1 MSEGNQTWPEQNAVD
16 EWCEKHAAKG
26 PLGSWYIYADFNILM
41 ELKKAV
47 TAYRIT
53 VDKERDALKARVVE
67 LEQSD
72 NETIKALS
80 AKVASLSAHETCAC
94 SVDTPEDVCMHH
106 SPEVM
111 RLRKR
116 VTELKSRLEIT
127 NGEPADKIDCMAE
140 TIKIQDANVDRL
152 RATVSEQQD
161 IIFAMRAT
169 LERLRVIELPEIT
182 QDIEKKLWTEL
193 IDCTDCD
200 CTALEWSQTA
210 KDFVA
215 LLNEA
220 RALTKAKG
228 E

>member
-80 AKVASLSAHETCAC
+80 AKVASLSTHETCAC
-94 SVDTPEDVCMHH
+94 SIDTPEDVCMHH

-116 VTELKSRLEIT
+116 VAEFEAARQWQPIATAPDEQAVLLYISASHYIAIGYYDGETWQLESGPT
-127 NGEPADKIDCMAE
+127 DEKPTHWMP
-140 TIKIQDANVDRL
+140 
-152 RATVSEQQD
+152 
-161 IIFAMRAT
+161 
-169 LERLRVIELPEIT
+169 LPEPL
-182 QDIEKKLWTEL
+182 K
-193 IDCTDCD
+193 
-200 CTALEWSQTA
+200 
-210 KDFVA
+210 
-215 LLNEA
+215 
-220 RALTKAKG
+220 
-228 E
+228 